1 MVERCEKN
9 GGNDTWTE
17 KHIYIYIIYIYI
29 YLETFESGPV
39 FCTGI
44 LLSTNLNRSYQAGQL
59 FGKWLQNMK
68 GLRLAKGDIFID
80 QNIRSQVTHLLS
92 P

>member
-9 GGNDTWTE
+9 GGNDAWME
-17 KHIYIYIIYIYI
+17 KNIYIYNIIYI

-59 FGKWLQNMK
+59 FGKWLQKMK
-68 GLRLAKGDIFID
+68 GSRLAKGDMFID
-80 QNIRSQVTHLLS
+80 QDIGRQATHLLL